1 MVYLWV
7 NVIRLLLLSD
17 SKDAWW
23 LNAKS
28 IKLSDGVVMNPPA
41 SAGDVGLIPE
51 SGRYSG
57 EGSGNPLVYSCLK
70 NSIDTGAWCTTV
82 HGVAKNQTQLSN

>member
-1 MVYLWV
+1 
-7 NVIRLLLLSD
+7 
-17 SKDAWW
+17 
-23 LNAKS
+23 
-28 IKLSDGVVMNPPA
+28 MNPPA

-70 NSIDTGAWCTTV
+70 NSIDTGAWCTTI
-82 HGVAKNQTQLSN
+82 HGVTKNQTQLSTHTGSVSQKLGSLRSEIVASYSVF